1 MILEVNDYMF
11 RKTLFILAMTP
22 FSTAFASAIDFRL
35 GNEMAEITYKTEDAS
50 FGYGGADIGMG
61 VFFNEDDSL
70 LATGTILVS
79 GSGQGDV
86 KGIHLGVGAKVY
98 AGVLDFPSPMD
109 NQQGGAVAIGAQI
122 RYVFP
127 GRAPFAIL
135 LEGFGAPNVTSASDF
150 KGVKEIRLAVEVVV
164 TPSARAYI
172 GYRTLEVDLA
182 DGLVRNDAV
191 ELDDR
196 AHIGVRFAF

>member
-1 MILEVNDYMF
+1 MF
-11 RKTLFILAMTP
+11 RKALFILAIAP
-22 FSTAFASAIDFRL
+22 FSTAYAGAIDFRL
-35 GNEMAEITYKTEDAS
+35 GNEMAEIIYKSQDAS
-50 FGYGGADIGMG
+50 FGYGGADIGLG
-61 VFFNEDDSL
+61 IFFNEDDNV

-86 KGIHLGVGAKVY
+86 RGIHLGVGAKVY
-98 AGVLDFPSPMD
+98 VGVLDFPSPRE
-109 NQQGGAVAIGAQI
+109 NQQGGSVAIGAQI

-127 GRAPFAIL
+127 GRAPFALL
-135 LEGFGAPNVTSASDF
+135 LEAFGAPNVTSASDF
-150 KGVKEIRLAVEVVV
+150 KGIKEIRLALELEV

-182 DGLVRNDAV
+182 DGLVRDNAV

>member
-1 MILEVNDYMF
+1 ML
-11 RKTLFILAMTP
+11 RKALTFILVATP
-22 FSTAFASAIDFRL
+22 FSTVSAAAIDFRL
-35 GNEMAEITYKTEDAS
+35 GSEMAEIIYKTEDAS
-50 FGYGGADIGMG
+50 FGYGGADIGLG
-61 VFFNEDDSL
+61 IFFNEDDNV

-98 AGVLDFPSPMD
+98 AGVLDFPSPME
-109 NQQGGAVAIGAQI
+109 NQQGAAVAIGAQI

-127 GRAPFAIL
+127 GRAPFALL
-135 LEGFGAPNVTSASDF
+135 LEAFGAPNVTSASDF
-150 KGVKEIRLAVEVVV
+150 KGVKEIRLAVELEV

-172 GYRTLEVDLA
+172 GYRTLEVDLP
-182 DGLVRNDAV
+182 DGLVRDNTV

>member
-1 MILEVNDYMF
+1 MF
-11 RKTLFILAMTP
+11 RKTLFILAMAP
-22 FSTAFASAIDFRL
+22 FSTVFASAIDFRL
-35 GNEMAEITYKTEDAS
+35 GSEMAEITYKTEDAS

-135 LEGFGAPNVTSASDF
+135 LEGFGAPDVTSASDF
-150 KGVKEIRLAVEVVV
+150 KGVKEIRLAVELEV

-172 GYRTLEVDLA
+172 GYRTLEVDLT

-196 AHIGVRFAF
+196 AHIGVRFSF